1 MVEILKDEEIIS
13 LIINGRTQL
22 YSELVMRYQQKL
34 FSTVYGYTHNIE
46 DTNDLAQEIFI
57 KVYNNLG
64 NYKTIS
70 KFSTW
75 FYRIAV
81 NACIDWTRKRRLKT
95 VSIIEADDEGID
107 IFETVSD
114 CTYSPEEIVLK
125 DENREAIKALIM
137 KLPEIYKTV
146 VVLYYYESFSPTEIA
161 EILDIPRKT
170 VDTRLYRARD
180 IIRSNIERLR
190 CGGDAIEL

>member
-64 NYKTIS
+64 NYKNIS

-95 VSIIEADDEGID
+95 VSIIETDEEGMD

-146 VVLYYYESFSPTEIA
+146 VVLYYYESFSPIEIA